1 MNNRNPSRSDLGRFI
16 REYKLPFGAMR
27 GRIIVGGILYII
39 YSVLFFTKSPLAD
52 QGVKAIFALIVVF
65 IFVPLILYVS
75 YRGDSVRVYEN
86 GIESCRGVFK
96 PTRFLWRT
104 TVGYRYA
111 FMIDYVF
118 LIEQGTKR
126 EFILH
131 QSIFSSSTFLSEVE
145 RFTSHKWV
153 KVGL

>member
-1 MNNRNPSRSDLGRFI
+1 MNKRNPNRSDLGDFV
-16 REYKLPFGAMR
+16 REYKLPYGAMR
-27 GRIIVGGILYII
+27 GRIITGGILYII
-39 YSVLFFTKSPLAD
+39 YTVLFFTKSPLAD
-52 QGVKAIFALIVVF
+52 QGVKAIFVLIGVL
-65 IFVPLILYVS
+65 IFVLLILYLR
-75 YRGDSVRVYEN
+75 YRRDSVRVYEN
-86 GIESCRGVFK
+86 GIESCRGVLK
-96 PTRFLWRT
+96 RTRFLWST

-131 QSIFSSSTFLSEVE
+131 QSIISSSSFLNEVG
-145 RFTSHKWV
+145 RFTPNKWV